1 MSEVVTTC
9 RQCASAVPAGARFCP
24 ACGMRVD
31 ATTTVDATAARPT
44 SMPDGERR
52 QVAILFADL
61 SGYTRL
67 SSTIDA
73 EETHR
78 LLTRFFECADEA
90 IVRHGGTIDKH
101 IGDAVM
107 GVFGA
112 PLAYG
117 NDIERALRSALAIH
131 AAMSAVSGEAQTP
144 LAAHIGIASGE
155 VVAASTG
162 SIAHRDYTVTG
173 DAVNLAARLTDLA
186 RAGETVLSDDVQRAA
201 SGFARSEPL
210 GRVTL
215 RGLPDDIS
223 AWRLVALHAPR
234 ASSPFV
240 GRESE
245 RKRFADLL
253 ARARRDATGATLV
266 VRADPGMGKSRLLET
281 LLVDA
286 AAAGAVCHASTV
298 LDFGA
303 GQGRDAI
310 HALVASLLAIPTGGP
325 SGETRDGL
333 DRALAED
340 RADDD
345 DERALADLLLIP
357 QRAGSFY
364 EAMDSEARRLAR
376 TRAVRGVVELAAQR
390 NVLVLAI
397 EDAHWASQSVLDHAL
412 SIAQLG
418 ERLPV
423 VLVMTTRRDG
433 DPISDSWPSLVRLD
447 LAPLADGDAFALA
460 RAHLAA
466 APAFARRCVE
476 RAQGNPLFLVQLL
489 ASGADE
495 EAVPPTIQSVVLARL
510 DRLPPRDKAA
520 LQAAAVAGQRFSI
533 ELVRHLVGD
542 PRYAADVPIAREL
555 VRRDDRDPSFLVFG
569 HALIREGAYASLL
582 RSARRSLHAAAAA
595 WYEARD
601 PTLRAGHLERAE
613 DRRAAEAYLV
623 AARGEA
629 HAMRSEA
636 ALALAK
642 RAAALAASDAVRFD
656 ALSLVGD
663 LSIEAGDAPQAI
675 AAFEQACDAAV
686 DDAARC
692 KAWIGIASGH
702 RMTSEVTAGLA
713 ALDHAATLATG
724 EHRVRERAQIAY
736 LRGSLHFARGD
747 LDACRQPHEEA
758 LAFAREAGDAEI
770 EAWALS
776 GLADALYAQG
786 LLHSARDAFQR
797 CLEIC
802 ERDAM
807 TRFSLMNHCM
817 LAIIDAYFL
826 RLDEARAR
834 IAGARR
840 VARDLR
846 HRLAETMCDESE
858 AFILVTSEHV
868 EEAAEVVA
876 RGLPLARSIGA
887 RRFEMILLVSL
898 AQIEW
903 HAGRHADARARLHE
917 AWALCEAVGTA
928 FAGGIVLGALA
939 RFAATRDERRAALRD
954 GEALLRAPSI
964 SHSRT
969 GFYWHAIEAALADRD
984 WTEVERYAALLDESV
999 KAEPLPLI
1007 DRIVARARTLAA
1019 AGRSNGAPTG
1029 TAQ

>member
-9 RQCASAVPAGARFCP
+9 RQCASIVPAGARFCP
-24 ACGMRVD
+24 ACGTRVD
-31 ATTTVDATAARPT
+31 ATSAADTAAAQPV
-44 SMPDGERR
+44 PVPNGERR

-78 LLTRFFECADEA
+78 LLTRFFEHADEA
-90 IVRHGGTIDKH
+90 ITRHGGTIDKH

-112 PLAYG
+112 PVAYG
-117 NDIERALRSALAIH
+117 NDIERALRSAVAIH
-131 AAMSAVSGEAQTP
+131 AAMSAVSAQAQTP

-162 SIAHRDYTVTG
+162 SSAHRDYTVTG

-186 RAGETVLSDDVQRAA
+186 RAGETVLSDDVRRAA
-201 SGFARSEPL
+201 RSYARSEPL
-210 GRVTL
+210 GRVAL
-215 RGLPDDIS
+215 RGLPGDIA
-223 AWRLVALHAPR
+223 AWKLVALHAPR
-234 ASSPFV
+234 ASSPLV
-240 GRESE
+240 GRDSE
-245 RKRFADLL
+245 RKRFADAL
-253 ARARRDATGATLV
+253 ARAKREATGASLV
-266 VRADPGMGKSRLLET
+266 VRADPGMGKSRLVET

-286 AAAGAVCHASTV
+286 AAAGAACHASTV

-310 HALVASLLAIPTGGP
+310 HALVASLLAIPAADAP
-325 SGETRDGL
+325 GETREAL
-333 DRALAED
+333 DRALAD
-340 RADDD
+340 GRADHD
-345 DERALADLLLIP
+345 DEPALADLLLVP
-357 QRAGSFY
+357 QRAGSFF

-376 TRAVRGVVELAAQR
+376 TRAVTRVVEIGAQR

-397 EDAHWASQSVLDHAL
+397 EDMHWASPWVLDGAL
-412 SIAQLG
+412 AIARLG

-433 DPISDSWPSLVRLD
+433 DPITDRWPSLVRLD
-447 LAPLADGDAFALA
+447 LAPLGDDDALA
-460 RAHLAA
+460 LAHAHLAT
-466 APAFARRCVE
+466 APAFARRCVD

-489 ASGADE
+489 ASDADE
-495 EAVPPTIQSVVLARL
+495 DAVPPTIQSVVLARL

-542 PRYAADVPIAREL
+542 ARYAADVPISREL

-582 RSARRSLHAAAAA
+582 RSARRSLHSAAAA

-601 PTLRAGHLERAE
+601 PTLRAEHLERAE
-613 DRRAAEAYLV
+613 DRRAADAYLV

-642 RAAALAASDAVRFD
+642 RAASLAKTAAVRFE

-663 LSIEAGDAPQAI
+663 LLIDAGDAPQAI
-675 AAFEQACDAAV
+675 AAFEQASDAAI
-686 DDAARC
+686 DDAQRC

-702 RMTSEVTAGLA
+702 RMTSEVALGLA
-713 ALDHAATLATG
+713 ALDHAASFATG
-724 EHRVRERAQIAY
+724 EHRVRERAHIAY

-786 LLHSARDAFQR
+786 LFHSARDAFVR

-834 IAGARR
+834 IGRARR

-858 AFILVTSEHV
+858 AFILVTAGHFD
-868 EEAAEVVA
+868 EAASVVA
-876 RGLPLARSIGA
+876 RGLPLARAIGA
-887 RRFEMILLVSL
+887 RRFELILLVSL

-903 HAGRHADARARLHE
+903 HAGRHAEARAQLQE

-939 RFAATRDERRAALRD
+939 RFAATQSERRSALDD

-984 WTEVERYAALLDESV
+984 WSEAERYAARLDESV

-1007 DRIVARARTLAA
+1007 DRVVARARSLAA
-1019 AGRSNGAPTG
+1019 AGRSNATVTDPPS
-1029 TAQ
+1029 